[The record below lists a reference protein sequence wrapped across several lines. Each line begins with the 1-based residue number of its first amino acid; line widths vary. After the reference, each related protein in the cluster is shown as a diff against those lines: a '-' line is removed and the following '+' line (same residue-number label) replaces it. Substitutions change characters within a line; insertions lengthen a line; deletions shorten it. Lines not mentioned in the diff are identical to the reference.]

1 MAQAFYIETDVS
13 QVQQALLETSQ
24 SMTSIQRQTLG
35 VISRGTVK
43 VIKAAILETT
53 TKRTGEL
60 AKGYRYKIKKDGTE
74 ANVFPKTD
82 DWGSSIFP
90 KAAVLSYV
98 HEGPTKRAK
107 SFTVYPRGFVQAGK
121 AWVDS
126 GGYSSDLDKMID
138 KQLTKFWG
146 N

>member
-1 MAQAFYIETDVS
+1 MAEAFYIEADVS

-35 VISRGTVK
+35 VIARGTVK
-43 VIKAAILETT
+43 IIKSAILTT
-53 TKRTGEL
+53 TTQRTGEL
-60 AKGYRYKIKKDGTE
+60 AKGYRYKIKKDGSE
-74 ANVFPKTD
+74 ANVFPNTD
-82 DWGSSIFP
+82 KWGSDIFP
-90 KAAVLSYV
+90 KAAVLSYG

-107 SFTVYPRGFVQAGK
+107 SFTVAPRSFVQSGK

-126 GGYSSDLDKMID
+126 GGYSSELDKMID

-146 N
+146 S

>member
-13 QVQQALLETSQ
+13 EVQQALLETSQ

-35 VISRGTVK
+35 VISRGAVK
-43 VIKAAILETT
+43 IIKAAILETT
-53 TKRTGEL
+53 TRRTGEL

-82 DWGSSIFP
+82 NWGSAVFP
-90 KAAVLSYV
+90 KAAVLSYG

-107 SFTVYPRGFVQAGK
+107 SFNVYPRGFVQTGK
-121 AWVDS
+121 AWIDS

-138 KQLTKFWG
+138 RQLTKFWG